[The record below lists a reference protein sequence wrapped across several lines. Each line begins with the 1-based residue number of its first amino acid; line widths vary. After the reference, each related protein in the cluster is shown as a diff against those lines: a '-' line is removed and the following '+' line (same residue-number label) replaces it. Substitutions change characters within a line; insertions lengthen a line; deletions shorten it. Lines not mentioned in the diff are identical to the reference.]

1 MSWTRPFITT
11 EHPQALLRLNLAA
24 LCMRSSAP
32 GSQPCG
38 TASFDAQGLQTAA
51 DKTAAAFVPA
61 WAQKKIIYNPLG
73 GPEAPNAI

>member
-1 MSWTRPFITT
+1 MFAYVLNKTLYYDRASPGPVET
-11 EHPQALLRLNLAA
+11 EPCCSMHEKL
-24 LCMRSSAP
+24 SSKI
-32 GSQPCG
+32 S